1 MPVDETRHLSRVPP
15 LEVDKVTVILVQGY
29 PAFTLA
35 EEKEDERRRCKAEV
49 EWATVWN
56 DNLKIDENHWGFMI
70 TMTITIAE
78 TAKDS
83 RISVNIDEYV

>member
-35 EEKEDERRRCKAEV
+35 EEEEDERRRCKAEV
-49 EWATVWN
+49 ERATVWN
-56 DNLKIDENHWGFMI
+56 DNLQIDEL
-70 TMTITIAE
+70 
-78 TAKDS
+78 AKCHFHS
-83 RISVNIDEYV
+83 NLPPGGPSQ